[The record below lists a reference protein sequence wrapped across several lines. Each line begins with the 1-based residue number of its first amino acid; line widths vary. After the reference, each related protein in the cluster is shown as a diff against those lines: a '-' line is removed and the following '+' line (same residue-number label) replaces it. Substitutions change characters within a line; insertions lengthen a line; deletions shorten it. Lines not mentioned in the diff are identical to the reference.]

1 MIFLLCDLLPPLT
14 ILTLICY
21 FSQNREHKHR
31 TEVYVM
37 TVTEELEEWED
48 SRTIGRKRQ
57 WFTIDEALDLLAL
70 HKPIQRHYLQQ
81 LRRSKLS

>member
-1 MIFLLCDLLPPLT
+1 MWKFIQFLCLLSKCLC
-14 ILTLICY
+14 
-21 FSQNREHKHR
+21 FQNQEHKHR

-57 WFTIDEALDLLAL
+57 WFTIDEALEQLAL
-70 HKPIQRHYLQQ
+70 HKPVQRHYLQQ
-81 LRRSKLS
+81 MKRSKLT